1 MVMIMR
7 PRILLYVVRGEG
19 RVPEVPVTK
28 PARIN
33 ERTRKHIMPLRLC
46 SAIDYSQHSL
56 NLCGSRYINNSCTCM
71 SPATPVPVSLVYC
84 LPCRFQAR
92 IALSTFYTRCISVE
106 IRPRKACNY
115 PNLRYFGW
123 VSYDKVSDLYSG
135 RLGNRSEAR
144 ASDLG
149 SYPGLRWNRIKQR
162 LYEGK
167 ESEYSPRTCSIGR
180 RAGGTLCPR
189 LQLHISLWNSEF
201 ILHKIGGPTTKAPVF
216 TTL

>member
-1 MVMIMR
+1 
-7 PRILLYVVRGEG
+7 
-19 RVPEVPVTK
+19 
-28 PARIN
+28 
-33 ERTRKHIMPLRLC
+33 
-46 SAIDYSQHSL
+46 
-56 NLCGSRYINNSCTCM
+56 M

-92 IALSTFYTRCISVE
+92 IALSTFYTRFISVE
-106 IRPRKACNY
+106 IRPRKACDY

-167 ESEYSPRTCSIGR
+167 ESEYSPRTCSINWQTCRGHSVSPPI
-180 RAGGTLCPR
+180 TL
-189 LQLHISLWNSEF
+189 QMASSS
-201 ILHKIGGPTTKAPVF
+201 TTQKTHGLSTCNRVSVYLAIDSVR
-216 TTL
+216 